1 MGTEL
6 GESATPRKPRVDRQM
21 LVRAIKRSASAV
33 FKFHRL
39 VIQAVNAGR
48 PASKRTR
55 LKAARIDKRRL
66 AYMALVNPILPFS

>member
-6 GESATPRKPRVDRQM
+6 GESAMPRKPRVDRQM
-21 LVRAIKRSASAV
+21 LVRAMKRSASAV

-39 VIQAVNAGR
+39 VTQAVSAGS

-55 LKAARIDKRRL
+55 LKPARIDKRRL
-66 AYMALVNPILPFS
+66 AYMALVNSVLPF